1 VQATRTCP
9 TRKTLGA
16 TLLVLAIGL
25 GACDTIESKAR
36 GLAGGSSS
44 SEKKSTPA
52 STVVKP
58 ATPAPSAATE
68 ANLNGQRPALPSALT
83 DPAVATKAD
92 TSFAIGGEPIVGRDH
107 AVRESVIAYKAQGWR
122 DPFVSLAT
130 GDGSRNTGKI
140 DLSLMKLVAIVLG
153 EGQTFCV
160 VEDAEG
166 MSYILREGDAVKNGK
181 VLRIGANSVTASQTI
196 LGYTTQVQLELID
209 ERKDVKNG

>member
-1 VQATRTCP
+1 MQATRTCSK
-9 TRKTLGA
+9 RKTLGA

-36 GLAGGSSS
+36 GLVGGSSS

-58 ATPAPSAATE
+58 SAPAPPATTE
-68 ANLNGQRPALPSALT
+68 ATLNAQPALPSALT

-92 TSFAIGGEPIVGRDH
+92 TSFAIGGEPTVGRDH
-107 AVRESVIAYKAQGWR
+107 AVRESVVAYKAQAWR
-122 DPFVSLAT
+122 DPFVSLVSGEGT
-130 GDGSRNTGKI
+130 RDTGKI

-153 EGQTFCV
+153 DGQTFCV

-166 MSYILREGDAVKNGK
+166 FSYILHEGDPVKNGK
-181 VLRIGANSVTASQTI
+181 LLRIGATSVTASQTI

-209 ERKDVKNG
+209 DRKDVKNG